1 MGDGTIHFDL
11 VIGVLALTTLIAA
24 TAVAVGI
31 IAFRRNHVLLERC
44 EALMCRFGPAP
55 EEEDQRYTARA
66 RINLMLLS
74 AFRRWLAFLLCLVGL
89 RAVLAA
95 G

>member
-1 MGDGTIHFDL
+1 MGDGAIRFDL
-11 VIGVLALTTLIAA
+11 VLGVLALTTLIAA
-24 TAVAVGI
+24 TAVAIGI

-44 EALMCRFGPAP
+44 EALLRRFGPAP
-55 EEEDQRYTARA
+55 EEEDQRHTARA

-74 AFRRWLAFLLCLVGL
+74 AFLLWLAFVLCLVGL
-89 RAVLAA
+89 RAVLSS